1 MLGAARPPPTVPQ
14 HTGGKQLLIAAWSP
28 CHGNVPAHGWGPPAL
43 RWSPNH
49 TPPGCSHPL
58 GSLRPCQNYAS
69 EGGPRPWQQEVET
82 QRRPAQRV
90 GDTITALSPAV
101 GPIPRSRIKATQ
113 PDPLPGAARHG
124 AHPISPPWGE
134 GAPTL
139 DTVMGFPKSLPP
151 VMRKP
156 QGAGPAK
163 VTVTGMVAGGSGQ
176 AGSGGVGK
184 SRGALCSSGR
194 HSPAARPAPHP
205 EGPKHG
211 VTESGSAF
219 LPGRGP
225 VSLCCH
231 KVPAATAASS
241 CRPAVPSWG
250 WWLPPS
256 GGHEG
261 THCWLRWCSQWD
273 GAGEVTP
280 LSLAQ
285 GRKSVPARQ
294 FVARQGQASGVWRGR
309 CGCEGSQQP
318 ARDGSCCSP
327 QWGGCKRQHP
337 EPFAPQ
343 QTRTGKGC

>member
-1 MLGAARPPPTVPQ
+1 
-14 HTGGKQLLIAAWSP
+14 
-28 CHGNVPAHGWGPPAL
+28 
-43 RWSPNH
+43 
-49 TPPGCSHPL
+49 
-58 GSLRPCQNYAS
+58 
-69 EGGPRPWQQEVET
+69 
-82 QRRPAQRV
+82 
-90 GDTITALSPAV
+90 
-101 GPIPRSRIKATQ
+101 
-113 PDPLPGAARHG
+113 
-124 AHPISPPWGE
+124 
-134 GAPTL
+134 
-139 DTVMGFPKSLPP
+139 MGFPKSLPP

-163 VTVTGMVAGGSGQ
+163 VTVTGMAAGGSGQ
-176 AGSGGVGK
+176 AGSGDVGK

-194 HSPAARPAPHP
+194 HSPAAPPAPHP

-225 VSLCCH
+225 MSLCCH

-261 THCWLRWCSQWD
+261 THCWLRWCCRWA

-285 GRKSVPARQ
+285 GRKLVPARQ
-294 FVARQGQASGVWRGR
+294 FVARQGQASGFGGDDEAARAASSQRGTDPAAH
-309 CGCEGSQQP
+309 CSGGAASASTLNPLPHSKPALGKDAEGP
-318 ARDGSCCSP
+318 PGWHRVP
-327 QWGGCKRQHP
+327 K
-337 EPFAPQ
+337 APQ
-343 QTRTGKGC
+343 QAP